1 MLKVTV
7 QEALRMKKE
16 LAQAVM
22 FCMRTPVTHGKQIE
36 QGQPSED
43 PMLDAVHKVCDDDD
57 MGVFDTGPQVPFPE
71 FMKKFSHVLDMSENL
86 NRVLAAYSV
95 TSGISDAV
103 RRKANIDLKINHYT
117 SALSQAVQ
125 TKHSRHEIVGNV
137 RVPIVTVFTPFMTK
151 MQIKD
156 QIKSLKAEKNAI
168 LAKIDQANNQQ
179 IELPFSK
186 EEFDDVTSN

>member
-1 MLKVTV
+1 V

-22 FCMRTPVTHGKQIE
+22 FCMRTPVTHGKQVE
-36 QGQPSED
+36 KGQGDAASPVVSEPD
-43 PMLDAVHKVCDDDD
+43 PDLALMEGL
-57 MGVFDTGPQVPFPE
+57 GSYDTGPQTPFPE
-71 FMKKFSHVLDMSENL
+71 FMKKFDNVLKMSETL
-86 NRVLAAYSV
+86 NSILAGYSV
-95 TSGISDAV
+95 TSGISDSV
-103 RRKANIDLKINHYT
+103 RRKANIELKITHYT

-125 TKHSRHEIVGNV
+125 TTHTRHEIVGNV

-168 LAKIDQANNQQ
+168 LAKIDLANNQQ